1 MLSDAVKLS
10 LKIAGTSMVISVGIA
25 FMLAIFLHRGE
36 RRREKIMEAVISFPL
51 FFPPS
56 VLGYLLLTA
65 VGRKRWLGSWLGDL
79 GIQIVFTW
87 RAGVVAGVIVS
98 LPMAYQCIKAGFLSI
113 EREYIE
119 AAYEMGA
126 NRWERCRY
134 VILPLIRKNIGA
146 AGVLSFGRAFGEF
159 GATLMIAGNIPGRT
173 QTIPMAIY
181 SSVERGDYGTANKLL
196 LIVVAVTVTV
206 MWGYNHYLGG
216 RREGSFAGRGSL

>member
-98 LPMAYQCIKAGFLSI
+98 LPMAYQCIKAGLLSI

-134 VILPLIRKNIGA
+134 VILPLIKKNIGA
-146 AGVLSFGRAFGEF
+146 AGILSFGRAFGEF

>member
-1 MLSDAVKLS
+1 MLIDAVKLS
-10 LKIAGTSMVISVGIA
+10 LKIAGISMVISVGMA
-25 FMLAIFLHRGE
+25 FIMALYLHKGE
-36 RRREKIMEAVISFPL
+36 RKREKILEAVISFPL

-56 VLGYLLLTA
+56 VLGYLILMV
-65 VGRKRWLGSWLGDL
+65 VGSRGWLGAWLGDF

-98 LPMAYQCIKAGFLSI
+98 LPMAYQCIKAGLLTI

-206 MWGYNHYLGG
+206 MWGYNHYLAGK
-216 RREGSFAGRGSL
+216 REGTFAGRGSL